1 MRQFTIAAATVAIA
15 AVFSAAP
22 ASAEAIF
29 GGPLQQNGKC
39 WHGEKHSS
47 ASEATWGYWGSV
59 RKRRAAPNV
68 EGAERHQPG
77 ERRQLGERHQLRRRL
92 RVVGS
97 DLALRG

>member
-47 ASEATWGYWGSV
+47 ASEATWGYWGSCAEKAS
-59 RKRRAAPNV
+59 RTGRRGGGAAPA
-68 EGAERHQPG
+68 AEAAPAQATTT
-77 ERRQLGERHQLRRRL
+77 LRRF
-92 RVVGS
+92 
-97 DLALRG
+97 